1 MALTANTWL
10 RNYNIFINFPSF
22 FAQHSCKI
30 NYYKQNKMITTQF
43 LLAKTLKVFHFILLL
58 KEMDFDIERG
68 LLGR

>member
-1 MALTANTWL
+1 
-10 RNYNIFINFPSF
+10 
-22 FAQHSCKI
+22 
-30 NYYKQNKMITTQF
+30 MITTQF